1 MHLARCLAEE
11 GGPYGIRV
19 NSVLPD
25 AVIQGS
31 SIWDSQWK
39 EARAQQ
45 YGIAVDDLNDFY
57 RKRNTLKVEI
67 LPDDLAEAIA
77 FLAGP
82 RSAKTTGALL
92 TVDGGV
98 PAAYA
103 R

>member
-1 MHLARCLAEE
+1 M
-11 GGPYGIRV
+11 
-19 NSVLPD
+19 
-25 AVIQGS
+25 GS
-31 SIWDSQWK
+31 GK
-39 EARAQQ
+39 KRAPQQ
-45 YGIAVDDLNDFY
+45 YGIGVDDLNDFY

-67 LPDDLAEAIA
+67 LPEDLAEAIA

-82 RSAKTTGALL
+82 RSAKTTGAML

>member
-1 MHLARCLAEE
+1 MARCLAEE
-11 GGPYGIRV
+11 GGEFGIRV

-25 AVIQGS
+25 AVIRGS
-31 SIWDSQWK
+31 SIWSGEWK

-45 YGIAVDDLNDFY
+45 YGVSVEQLNDFY

-67 LPDDLAEAIA
+67 LPEDLAEAIA

-82 RSAKTTGALL
+82 RSAKTTGAMI

-98 PAAYA
+98 PGAYV